1 MKKRKTFIAMA
12 LVIAVLVL
20 GVGYAAISNI
30 TLNVNGTANV
40 TANADF
46 NVEFDTDHTVDVETG
61 AAGAYT
67 NTTTAT
73 MTVNLDSNTK
83 TTSAIYKIDNTSS
96 ELSANLTAKVTNDDE
111 GLNKYVAITSQLY
124 SDADCTAEL
133 TGPIAKG
140 TSAYLKVTASITNN
154 PSKDVADKKFTVT
167 ITAEPADAN

>member
-46 NVEFDTDHTVDVETG
+46 KVAFDTGHAVDVATG
-61 AAGAYT
+61 AAGEYT

-73 MTVNLDSNTK
+73 MTVNLDSTTK
-83 TTSAIYKIDNTSS
+83 TTSAIYKIDNTST
-96 ELSANLTAKVTNDDE
+96 ELSANLTANVTNNDE
-111 GLNKYVAITSQLY
+111 GLNKYVAITSKLY

-140 TSAYLKVTASITNN
+140 TSAYLKVTASVTNN
-154 PSKDVADKKFTVT
+154 PSKDVTNKEFKVT

>member
-20 GVGYAAISNI
+20 GVGYAAISDI
-30 TLNVNGTANV
+30 SLNVNGTANV

-73 MTVNLDSNTK
+73 MTVNLDSNTN

-111 GLNKYVAITSQLY
+111 GLNKYVAITSKLY
-124 SDADCTAEL
+124 SDAGCTAEL

-154 PSKDVADKKFTVT
+154 PSKDVANKEFKVE